1 MAIKWTCRHFD
12 IDCDHEAT
20 GETEEEVKKK
30 WSEHAHARHP
40 LDELP
45 DYIRDKVRAV
55 IREES

>member
-1 MAIKWTCRHFD
+1 LAVTWTCKHFG
-12 IDCDHEAT
+12 IDCDHEVT
-20 GETEEEVKKK
+20 GETEEEVKKR

-55 IREES
+55 IPE

>member
-1 MAIKWTCRHFD
+1 MAITWACKHFG
-12 IDCDHEAT
+12 INCDYEVT
-20 GETEEEVKKK
+20 GETEEEVKKR
-30 WSEHAHARHP
+30 WSEHAHGDHP